1 VPHASKVPA
10 LLELSQIHKSF
21 GANQVLRGIDL
32 HVGRGEVRA
41 LLGENGAGKST
52 LVNIVGGAIPAGAF
66 QGSVRLDG
74 AEVTLGSP
82 TNAEALGVYEV
93 AQELAV
99 VPEMSV
105 VENLF
110 LNRQPSR
117 AGLVDQRSALQ
128 RAVELARG
136 IGLPLEDIDLTA
148 PIKLLQ
154 PAQQQMICI
163 LRALIGDL
171 KLLILDEPTS
181 RLSETE
187 TEHLFD
193 RIKLLRSQG
202 ISILYISHRL
212 AEVRRIADTVTVLRD
227 GRVSLQLEAGA
238 QFDERQIVE
247 AMTGQE
253 LDEIYPDRDRRH
265 GATPGGPVLEV
276 RDLSVVRGAVGHV
289 ALAPT
294 SFEVSAGEVLGV
306 FGVVGS
312 GTSALAQA
320 LCGASPDRVGG
331 TVSVNGRPLRRKSTA
346 DAVKH
351 GLGYISGDPTEG
363 TFAAPERRGEPRAA
377 RPAPRRRQRRA
388 TDPAGAACPGRP
400 AAGRT
405 GRGPMSGPRPA
416 DRLAERRQP
425 AEGRAG
431 EMAAHAAQGAGHG
444 GSHPRHRRQGAQG
457 RLSLVGG
464 NGPRRDG
471 HRADLE
477 RPGRG
482 PGSR

>member
-1 VPHASKVPA
+1 
-10 LLELSQIHKSF
+10 
-21 GANQVLRGIDL
+21 
-32 HVGRGEVRA
+32 
-41 LLGENGAGKST
+41 
-52 LVNIVGGAIPAGAF
+52 
-66 QGSVRLDG
+66 
-74 AEVTLGSP
+74 
-82 TNAEALGVYEV
+82 
-93 AQELAV
+93 
-99 VPEMSV
+99 MSV

-363 TFAAPERRGEPRAA
+363 TFAALSVEENLGLLDRPRDGASVV
-377 RPAPRRRQRRA
+377 PLIQPVRRA
-388 TDPAGAACPGRP
+388 RVAQQLAVQVAVRCQGLDQPTGSLSGGNRQKVALARWLPTRPKVLVMEDP
-400 AAGRT
+400 T
-405 GRGPMSGPRPA
+405 RGIDVKARRDVYRSLEAMVRDGMAIVLISSDLDEVLGLA
-416 DRLAERRQP
+416 DRGLVL
-425 AEGRAG
+425 
-431 EMAAHAAQGAGHG
+431 
-444 GSHPRHRRQGAQG
+444 RQGAVVDAWTRGEVTSKRVLHAALTAEQ
-457 RLSLVGG
+457 
-464 NGPRRDG
+464 
-471 HRADLE
+471 RAQRTE
-477 RPGRG
+477 ANQ
-482 PGSR
+482 